1 MASSVENKE
10 QQVVSMEL
18 PAPPG
23 WVKKF
28 MPKQGK
34 TPKKNEIIFTAPTGE
49 EISNKKQ
56 LERYLKSHPGGPRM
70 SEFDWGTGETPRRSA
85 RISEKAV
92 ESPPPESDPPKKR
105 SRKSLTAK
113 KDEKEKEVI
122 PEELVKEV
130 IMEET
135 EEAEKDNED
144 ENEDIS
150 KEKQD
155 ENEDKTLDNEKPG
168 HEEKKDETQDTAK
181 DVEKDTKDTD
191 SKTVHSPAEEAKPEE
206 DIKQPDDAGG
216 IKIDATADIRKVPDA
231 TEISKTDEEQ
241 MKEVVQ
247 FPEAL
252 EKTLME
258 AHTEAG
264 IGDQEKQDTIMEGNF
279 ERTGFCS
286 KTAEGNDAMGKVAEG
301 KVAENGSNG
310 KAGEVQP

>member
-10 QQVVSMEL
+10 PQVVSMEL
-18 PAPPG
+18 PAPSG
-23 WVKKF
+23 WLKKL

-92 ESPPPESDPPKKR
+92 ETPPQESDPPKKK

-113 KDEKEKEVI
+113 NDEKEKEVT

-144 ENEDIS
+144 IS
-150 KEKQD
+150 KEMKD
-155 ENEDKTLDNEKPG
+155 EKEDKTLDTEKPG
-168 HEEKKDETQDTAK
+168 HEDKKDETHDTAK
-181 DVEKDTKDTD
+181 DVEEDTQDTD
-191 SKTVHSPAEEAKPEE
+191 NKTVHSPAEEAKPKEE
-206 DIKQPDDAGG
+206 G
-216 IKIDATADIRKVPDA
+216 IKIDTTADIREVPA
-231 TEISKTDEEQ
+231 VTEISKTDEEQ
-241 MKEVVQ
+241 MREVVQ
-247 FPEAL
+247 FPETL

-264 IGDQEKQDTIMEGNF
+264 IGDQEKQDTITEGNI
-279 ERTGFCS
+279 ERTDFCS

-301 KVAENGSNG
+301 EVVVNGSNG
-310 KAGEVQP
+310 IAGEVQP